1 MKKSGNLLYAQSG
14 GPTAVINSSVQ
25 GALETAR
32 KCPQIEHIY
41 AAYHGVEGI
50 LAETLFEL
58 GLENK
63 QETAKLK
70 STPGAAL
77 GSCRY
82 KLHADTDADFAK
94 VLAVFQKYN
103 IRYFLYN
110 GGNDSMDTCSRL
122 AAFFKQVD
130 YECYVIGVPKTIDND
145 LVETDHC
152 PGYASS
158 ARFISTMISEVACDA
173 NSYTSEQIIVFEIMG
188 RNAGWLAASSSLARL
203 TGFGPD
209 LIYLPEVVFDIEK
222 FIEEVQALRKQKRL
236 IIIAVAESLHL
247 ADGRFI
253 TDLSG
258 EDEEDD
264 VFGHKQQGGA
274 GHILAEILKKRLNTK
289 VRGIEFS
296 LLQRAANH
304 LASEVDLCEAY
315 QVGREAVLQAVNG
328 VSGKMVTIKRK
339 EADTY
344 ETTYGLVDLDKVAN
358 AEKLVPREWIN
369 EAGNDVT
376 ADFINYC
383 LPLISNIDHAK
394 APLELKLTSNGLP
407 DFAKLERNLL

>member
-1 MKKSGNLLYAQSG
+1 M
-14 GPTAVINSSVQ
+14 
-25 GALETAR
+25 
-32 KCPQIEHIY
+32 
-41 AAYHGVEGI
+41 
-50 LAETLFEL
+50 FEV
-58 GLENK
+58 G
-63 QETAKLK
+63 
-70 STPGAAL
+70 
-77 GSCRY
+77 R
-82 KLHADTDADFAK
+82 
-94 VLAVFQKYN
+94 
-103 IRYFLYN
+103 
-110 GGNDSMDTCSRL
+110 
-122 AAFFKQVD
+122 FFKQVD

-173 NSYTSEQIIVFEIMG
+173 NSYKSEQIIVFEIMG

-304 LASEVDLCEAY
+304 LASEVDVCEAY

-369 EAGNDVT
+369 AAGNDVT